1 MRLLQYGAGV
11 LIAVAVLTGIVTIVA
26 QNNVI
31 ADLKAENETLNKQVT
46 ELQTNLTTVQEQK
59 DKLATQAEEDSN
71 LIKKL
76 QENVNELKNKVQEL
90 ENTLYNTYSLNVVA
104 THYTAYCDT
113 GCTGVTAT
121 GLDVR
126 NTIYNKEGLRVIAV
140 DPNVIPLNKV
150 VTVIT
155 PYGKFKAVTGDTGGA
170 IKGNRIDILVDNKT
184 KANKLGKVGAKVLW
198 QS

>member
-155 PYGKFKAVTGDTGGA
+155 PYGTFKAVTGDTGVA